1 MDIKDLSLAGC
12 EKLNMD
18 STLEMIALNFK
29 NIERLNIAQ
38 TNVTVLTEGH
48 RNLALTECLLSASG
62 SDSTELIS

>member
-29 NIERLNIAQ
+29 NIERLDIAQ
-38 TNVTVLTEGH
+38 TNVTVLTEGY
-48 RNLALTECLLSASG
+48 RRLTECLLSASA
-62 SDSTELIS
+62 S